1 MASLDQLIRKADA
14 AIGPLQIERRVRREV
29 KAILKQG
36 LPRLARIYVPL
47 KSSEIPSP
55 HLPAIVVG
63 LPVVGLPEY
72 RVPDETGTLQRAT
85 IPGGDS
91 GAIGNALIWCLPNST
106 AQLYAAA
113 RNHLVWEGVQA
124 ETSRLGTKGSQH
136 FRVPVNIGLGETRGA
151 LRQAVWQAYSAVFVP
166 TNRGFSRI
174 DLGVFYSSMA
184 ETLVGYIVFRL
195 IHDGHLSEN
204 LSRRLEALGR

>member
-1 MASLDQLIRKADA
+1 MASLDQLIRKAGA

-29 KAILKQG
+29 RAILKQG
-36 LPRLARIYVPL
+36 LPRLERIYVPL

-55 HLPAIVVG
+55 RLPAIVVG

-72 RVPDETGTLQRAT
+72 RVPDETATLQRTT
-85 IPGGDS
+85 IPGADS
-91 GAIGNALIWCLPNST
+91 IGNALIWCLPNST

-113 RNHLVWEGVQA
+113 RNHLVWEGFQA

-136 FRVPVNIGLGETRGA
+136 FRVPVNIGFGETRSA
-151 LRQAVWQAYSAVFVP
+151 LRQAVWQAYSEVFVP
-166 TNRGFSRI
+166 ANRGFRRI

-195 IHDGHLSEN
+195 IHDGHLSGN
-204 LSRRLEALGR
+204 LRRRLEALGR